1 MRTVLTLPAWHAADA
16 PAPIT
21 APTGDTVA
29 LLSHQTVLDPAFD
42 GFLDS
47 HPGATIIAWS
57 GHPDADTAD
66 PFARTPEAWLPG
78 ALPALLT
85 RLETLEPT
93 LTRLRIRLLI
103 RPHARHVFSD
113 APRCAAILRAPW
125 RSASTCPH
133 IGIALDPVAMLE
145 PSMLATATDHIRR
158 TLESLADRASLVVLT
173 GFLPPDPGDPEA
185 PIRPAPIGTSTRF
198 GADLAQLAQ
207 SLIPADCPLA
217 LLPADA
223 APPGPLAQ
231 APGYTLA

>member
-1 MRTVLTLPAWHAADA
+1 MRPILTLPAWHAADA

-29 LLSHQTVLDPAFD
+29 LLSHQAVLDPAFD
-42 GFLDS
+42 ALLEAHADT
-47 HPGATIIAWS
+47 TIIAWS

-78 ALPALLT
+78 ALPALLA
-85 RLETLEPT
+85 RLEALEHR
-93 LTRLRIRLLI
+93 LTALRIRLLI
-103 RPHARHVFSD
+103 RPHARHVVSD

-125 RSASTCPH
+125 RSTCPH

-145 PSMLATATDHIRR
+145 PSMFPTATDHIRR
-158 TLESLADRASLVVLT
+158 TLESLADRASLVILT
-173 GFLPPDPGDPEA
+173 GFLPPEPGEPDA
-185 PIRPAPIGTSTRF
+185 PIRPAPIGASGRF

-207 SLIPADCPLA
+207 SLIPADCPIA

-223 APPGPLAQ
+223 ASPGPLTR
-231 APGYTLA
+231 APGYTAP